1 MFKSIQMT
9 AICGAMLIF
18 AAVGSAQGTGEVLSL
33 AVTGAGNLTGQL
45 ITIADTQVG
54 QTSQVTVNVLNA
66 GSSTAPVP
74 TVSVTGVGFQI
85 ANLLPFP
92 GLISPQAELTFTL
105 QFTPVNSGL
114 ASGLLKID
122 NALFQISSN
131 GLGAQYSLNVQ
142 IAGAPSIG
150 EADNSFIDFPSTVV
164 GTQAS
169 AIFTISNL
177 GNEPLTISNIAAS
190 GNDFTVGALPQLPFV
205 LQPNQTSTFS
215 VSFAPDSLAILTGA
229 LLVSGHVYTL
239 RGSGSA
245 PPAPSTLQFSGV
257 PSQVSPLQQPS
268 ISLQLAQPYPYN
280 ITGQLSLSF
289 ASTSF
294 VDDPSIQ
301 FASGGRT
308 VSFSIPANSTNA
320 LFGTNT
326 KIPFQSGTVAGTVTF
341 SAVLMVQNVNIT
353 PVAPTTTVVVPPG
366 PPQIQRIDLGN
377 QTTTSF
383 QVLITGYASTRQVSQ
398 LQFQFAPAPGA
409 TLQSQTLSVDTTS
422 PFNTWY
428 QSTGSQQYGSQFTV
442 SVTILVSGKITDV
455 QSATIT
461 AANSQGTS
469 SPVSVNLP

>member
-1 MFKSIQMT
+1 M
-9 AICGAMLIF
+9 
-18 AAVGSAQGTGEVLSL
+18 
-33 AVTGAGNLTGQL
+33 
-45 ITIADTQVG
+45 
-54 QTSQVTVNVLNA
+54 
-66 GSSTAPVP
+66 
-74 TVSVTGVGFQI
+74 
-85 ANLLPFP
+85 
-92 GLISPQAELTFTL
+92 
-105 QFTPVNSGL
+105 
-114 ASGLLKID
+114 
-122 NALFQISSN
+122 
-131 GLGAQYSLNVQ
+131 
-142 IAGAPSIG
+142 
-150 EADNSFIDFPSTVV
+150 
-164 GTQAS
+164 
-169 AIFTISNL
+169 
-177 GNEPLTISNIAAS
+177 
-190 GNDFTVGALPQLPFV
+190 GALPQLPFV

-455 QSATIT
+455 QWPLSRLPTAKEHPLQSA
-461 AANSQGTS
+461 
-469 SPVSVNLP
+469 